1 MPELPVVTSWG
12 QVALL
17 CLGGYFAIRYI
28 APLLKQNNEDASEW
42 RGRVEQMLI
51 SNGQVL
57 QQLAENQES
66 MERVVIEI
74 ERRSRDS
81 DIAIRQI
88 GELFAQARL
97 SATRQE

>member
-1 MPELPVVTSWG
+1 MPDLPVITSWG
-12 QVALL
+12 QLALL
-17 CLGGYFAIRYI
+17 GLGGFLAIRYI
-28 APLLKQNNEDASEW
+28 APLLKQNGADHSEW

-88 GELFAQARL
+88 GELFAQARHSPPL
-97 SATRQE
+97 